1 MKVSVGEIKSD
12 FNGYGRLAALS
23 AKLAGCEF
31 DDIELDFSSCTWF
44 DANMSAP
51 LGVVLAHASDR
62 FNNVQI
68 TGLRVGVE
76 AILAKNRFLV
86 GYGYSPRSDTYD
98 TTIPYRRLQTDEDRY
113 FTAYANQH
121 LKRQEIPHMSEALS
135 KRFKDSILEVF
146 TNAATHSETVLG
158 IFVCGQYFHKTSRL
172 DFSIADAGIG
182 IRKKI
187 AKELGR
193 RMNSDQAIDWALQD
207 GHTTRKGSV
216 PGGLGLKL
224 LREFIALNKG
234 RMQIVSARGYWE
246 LDAGQQ
252 RLERIAH
259 FFPGTVVNIEI
270 NTADSNSYR
279 LSSECGN

>member
-1 MKVSVGEIKSD
+1 MKFSVGEIRSD
-12 FNGYGRLAALS
+12 FNGYARLADLS
-23 AKLAGCEF
+23 AKLAECEF
-31 DDIELDFSSCTWF
+31 DEIELDFSNCTWF

-51 LGVVLAHASDR
+51 LGVVLSHTSDR
-62 FNNVQI
+62 FNDVQI
-68 TGLRVGVE
+68 KGLRAGVE

-86 GYGYSPRSDTYD
+86 GYGYPPRSDTYGS
-98 TTIPYRRLQTDEDRY
+98 TIPYRRLQVDEERY
-113 FTAYANQH
+113 FTSYVNQH

-146 TNAATHSETVLG
+146 ANAATHSETILG
-158 IFVCGQYFHKTSRL
+158 IFVCGQYFHKTKRL

-193 RMNSDQAIDWALQD
+193 KMNSDQAIDWALQE
-207 GHTTRKGSV
+207 GHTTRRGSV

-246 LDAGQQ
+246 MNAGQQ
-252 RLERIAH
+252 RLERIDH
-259 FFPGTVVNIEI
+259 SFPGTVVNIEI
-270 NTADSNSYR
+270 NTADTNSYCLR
-279 LSSECGN
+279 SESEN